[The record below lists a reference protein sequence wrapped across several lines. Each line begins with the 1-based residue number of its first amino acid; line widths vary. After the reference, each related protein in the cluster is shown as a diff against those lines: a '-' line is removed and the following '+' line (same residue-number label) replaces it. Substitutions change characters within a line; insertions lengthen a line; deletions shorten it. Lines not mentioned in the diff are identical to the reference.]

1 MTIKELA
8 QELGR
13 SHQAVYKKVSRA
25 GISLETLKSN
35 GSSHLTEEGER
46 IIRGL
51 FDGGQHPPLEDEP
64 SKDSPFN
71 AVASEVE
78 SVASEV
84 EQELNALRRE
94 LVESRHRVELA
105 EMRAVAAE
113 EERNFLRSQLDSA
126 IKASALASVKRLS
139 GDAIEQEQDPHRLP
153 LIERIGVAIGIIKG
167 NRTR

>member
-13 SHQAVYKKVSRA
+13 SHQAVYKKVSKA
-25 GISLETLKSN
+25 GISLETLKRN
-35 GSSHLTEEGER
+35 GTSHLTEDGER

-51 FDGGQHPPLEDEP
+51 FDGIQPHPLEDEP

-78 SVASEV
+78 
-84 EQELNALRRE
+84 QELNTLRRE

-105 EMRAVAAE
+105 ETRAVAAE
-113 EERNFLRSQLDSA
+113 EERDFLRAQLDSA
-126 IKASALASVKRLS
+126 IKASALASVKRLA
-139 GDAIEQEQDPHRLP
+139 GDVGTQEQDLHGRP
-153 LIERIGVAIGIIKG
+153 LLERVRAAIAIIKG
-167 NRTR
+167 SRAR